1 LRLSSTDI
9 LRHREI
15 GSVVIDEFRKA
26 AVNTN
31 SYDVTLG
38 PNVAR
43 YVDPRR
49 VVQGGVVDLRT
60 IDPSNLFMLQKS
72 DDGHL
77 LRPGERVLAHTNEIA
92 GGCMVACPACK
103 ATGRKARWFKCSKCW
118 GEGRVAVTTDMAAT
132 STAGRLGLSVCQCAG
147 VGDVGFLDIWTLEL
161 QNHSPLPLFL
171 PVGLTLG
178 QVLFSRVTPPESGTT
193 YDITGRYA
201 QAPGRTPAMT
211 RAEWTPIR
219 MLPRRVK
226 VYPPRHIAA

>member
-92 GGCMVACPACK
+92 GGSS
-103 ATGRKARWFKCSKCW
+103 ARSA
-118 GEGRVAVTTDMAAT
+118 GVRVA
-132 STAGRLGLSVCQCAG
+132 
-147 VGDVGFLDIWTLEL
+147 
-161 QNHSPLPLFL
+161 
-171 PVGLTLG
+171 
-178 QVLFSRVTPPESGTT
+178 SR
-193 YDITGRYA
+193 
-201 QAPGRTPAMT
+201 
-211 RAEWTPIR
+211 
-219 MLPRRVK
+219 
-226 VYPPRHIAA
+226 